1 MAFNEVEREAI
12 VSRATRGL
20 VAEFQGLFG
29 LDTIDGYVRES
40 LRALEEL
47 GARNLRPMFVHRF
60 ARERLRALGQSE
72 GRIEKIR
79 PEVLFVCVNNAG
91 PSQMAA
97 ALTDQLSDGRVHVRS
112 AGPDPSSEIDPAV
125 IEVMSELGLDLHHEL
140 PKPLTDEV
148 VRAADAVIT
157 LSCGDACSIYP
168 GKKYEDWEIDDS
180 DGLPIE
186 SVRDTRNS
194 LALRVEFLLAELGIF
209 REESLQPS

>member
-1 MAFNEVEREAI
+1 MAVNDAGREAT

-20 VAEFQGLFG
+20 AREFQDLFEPE
-29 LDTIDGYVRES
+29 TIDRYVRES
-40 LRALEEL
+40 LAALEEV

-60 ARERLRALGQSE
+60 ARERLRALAQAE

-79 PEVLFVCVNNAG
+79 PELLFVCANNAG
-91 PSQMAA
+91 LSQMAA
-97 ALTDQLSDGRVHVRS
+97 ALTDHLSGGRAHVRS
-112 AGPDPSSEIDPAV
+112 AGPDPSSEVDPAV

-157 LSCGDACSIYP
+157 LSCGDACPVYP
-168 GKKYEDWEIDDS
+168 GQKYEDWEIDNS

-186 SVRDTRNS
+186 SVRDIRND

-209 REESLQPS
+209 RDEPFQPR